1 MTLTRVGARIWEL
14 KKAAPHS
21 YSHEARHSASLE
33 HTMLVS
39 SLLIHTWSMAML
51 EDRVADA
58 RRNAAPALK
67 ALAKKAKLPH
77 PIPRIYLRAHK
88 LERELEVWGAEPGIG
103 NSFVLVKTYP
113 IAAMSGT
120 LGPKRKEGDKQA
132 PEGLYFVDRF
142 NPQSSFHLSLG
153 INYPN
158 ASDKILSDPKKPG
171 GDIFIH
177 GRQVSIGCLAMT
189 DPAIEEIYL
198 MALDA
203 IKAGQRRVRVEIF
216 PFQMTSQKLRE
227 EEKKRP
233 ELAVFWRNLAR
244 FWQAFEANGFP
255 ARYSVDEAGRYEM
268 AAGYFGRSR

>member
-1 MTLTRVGARIWEL
+1 
-14 KKAAPHS
+14 
-21 YSHEARHSASLE
+21 
-33 HTMLVS
+33 MLIPT
-39 SLLIHTWSMAML
+39 LLIHTWSMALL
-51 EDRVADA
+51 EDRVAEA
-58 RRNAAPALK
+58 RKTSTPALK
-67 ALAKKAKLPH
+67 AMAKNAKLPH

-103 NSFVLVKTYP
+103 NVFVLVKTYP

-120 LGPKRKEGDKQA
+120 LGPKRKEGDRQA

-142 NPQSSFHLSLG
+142 NPRSSFHLSLG

-158 ASDKILSDPKKPG
+158 ASDRILSDPKKPG

-177 GRQVSIGCLAMT
+177 GNQVSIGCLAMT

-203 IKAGQRRVRVEIF
+203 VKAGQRRVRVEIY
-216 PFQMTSQKLRE
+216 PFRMTSQKLRE

-244 FWQAFEANGFP
+244 FWQSFEAQKFP
-255 ARYSVDEAGRYEM
+255 ARYIVNEAGRYEPAPPGM
-268 AAGYFGRSR
+268 YGRGR

>member
-1 MTLTRVGARIWEL
+1 
-14 KKAAPHS
+14 
-21 YSHEARHSASLE
+21 
-33 HTMLVS
+33 MLIPT
-39 SLLIHTWSMAML
+39 LLIHTWSMALL
-51 EDRVADA
+51 EDRVAEA
-58 RRNAAPALK
+58 RKTATPALK
-67 ALAKKAKLPH
+67 AMAKIAKLPY

-88 LERELEVWGAEPGIG
+88 LERALEVWGAEPGIG
-103 NSFVLVKTYP
+103 NIFVLVKTYP

-120 LGPKRKEGDKQA
+120 LGPKRKEGDRQA

-158 ASDKILSDPKKPG
+158 ASDRVLSDPKRPG

-177 GRQVSIGCLAMT
+177 GDQVSIGCLAMT

-203 IKAGQRRVRVEIF
+203 VKAGQRRVRVEIY
-216 PFQMTSQKLRE
+216 PFRMTTQKLRE

-244 FWQAFEANGFP
+244 FWQAFETQKFP
-255 ARYSVDEAGRYEM
+255 ARYMVNEAGRYEVAPPGM
-268 AAGYFGRSR
+268 FGRGR